1 MGITRPSI
9 SSSLQPNAEALETEL
24 MRNLKKFKAK
34 DLELQPVEQED
45 HPLFKSKNKKKT
57 NGTKK
62 RRGHQ
67 RKASGFGTK
76 KNQNPEY
83 YKHDIAPKLQA
94 TANRLHKR
102 RISQTIESSL
112 MARPT
117 KEELIDQR
125 ILYKDTMANQLQGNA
140 LKLEQQLK
148 QRVPENYLKMIGVLL
163 HDQDKVAPSI
173 QGASYE
179 LEYALRRRP
188 SLFDGMTNQDMLKIL
203 DIPHDH
209 HDHHEFYTNKLYVT
223 QKNNDNDHQPLNI
236 SAFDE
241 MYPDDNDKTNYRL
254 RRARNSDKLEKRM
267 SRRLSRDDLE
277 KTGLVPFNYF
287 SDPHGA
293 VEMQQIQR
301 KLNEEDLKRGL
312 KNRSTKQEL
321 VARGLTRFE
330 YFDMDRDKAKNAIEQ
345 HSVSTKQ
352 QVETQLNSIFNPQL
366 IELEKRGIVE
376 EGYFLTRAKQ
386 IEEGHRRLPS
396 VTAELQQKLL
406 SNPQYNEELAKTLV
420 GDLNRDS
427 MDEDEIDEDEYT
439 DSDDDSDEETDSDDY
454 MDSDDEEQ
462 ARRLQELE
470 YKIGHRPSTDEL
482 IEKRILYQ
490 KSTDLAP
497 SLQNAAKNLQN
508 VIAKR
513 QSIADLSAQG
523 ILLMSNQDQ
532 LDTTSVITRKKEKK
546 KKKKKTKE
554 KKILRQ
560 QDKHQEKKKILQQR
574 LGRRRRPTMIDLEK
588 RGIVPSGYFDDV
600 ETAMSEKKI
609 RKENIINDLT
619 SRLQGRPEF
628 SEKLAMGLMNKAM
641 DST

>member
-163 HDQDKVAPSI
+163 RDQDKVAPSI

-312 KNRSTKQEL
+312 KNRSSRQEL
-321 VARGLTRFE
+321 VARGLTRLE
-330 YFDMDRDKAKNAIEQ
+330 YFDMDMDKAKVAIQQ
-345 HSVSTKQ
+345 HSHSTKR
-352 QVETQLNSIFNPQL
+352 QVESQLNSIFNPQL

-420 GDLNRDS
+420 QDLRS
-427 MDEDEIDEDEYT
+427 SEEEYT
-439 DSDDDSDEETDSDDY
+439 EEEEEEEEEDTTSNADSDDSDEF

-470 YKIGHRPSTDEL
+470 YKIGHRPSTEEL
-482 IEKRILYQ
+482 IEKKILY
-490 KSTDLAP
+490 KKITDVAP
-497 SLQNAAKNLQN
+497 AIQDAAKKLQS
-508 VIAKR
+508 VIGKR

-532 LDTTSVITRKKEKK
+532 LDTTSVITRK
-546 KKKKKTKE
+546 
-554 KKILRQ
+554 
-560 QDKHQEKKKILQQR
+560 
-574 LGRRRRPTMIDLEK
+574 RRRR
-588 RGIVPSGYFDDV
+588 RRR
-600 ETAMSEKKI
+600 KKQRT
-609 RKENIINDLT
+609 RKY
-619 SRLQGRPEF
+619 
-628 SEKLAMGLMNKAM
+628 
-641 DST
+641 